1 MYVDLKPSPSI
12 PLHALDAL
20 QDDALLPICVACG
33 TQYPRSHQAV
43 RSSSETRGKS
53 PNASGAGTRD
63 VPECP
68 VCLDPRQYVPASGQQ
83 WTTLAELSK
92 DQASGEEKGKGQER
106 KHRLLVDERDES
118 ISMIVTEP
126 GFGINQTPILIETA
140 DGSYVWDCAAFLS
153 LPLIGHLTSLK
164 RPLKGIA
171 ISHPHFF
178 STSLTWSRAL
188 NVPLYLNEDDKE
200 WYQRLGDIRESDPV
214 IWWIG
219 ERELGR
225 GVKVIQCGGHFPG
238 SSVLYWDRLT
248 EPAPPKDDLPT
259 KPTPVSGILFTAD
272 TLMVQPTQRG
282 FSFLWSVPNMI
293 PLRPK
298 AILRIYT
305 TLKHLSFDE
314 ATSSWPNKWIRPSSS
329 SSSSDSEANDDA
341 KKALEE
347 SVILY
352 LAAEG
357 WRLDENGELVELVS

>member
-12 PLHALDAL
+12 PLQALEAL
-20 QDDALLPICVACG
+20 QDDALLPICVTCG
-33 TQYPRSHQAV
+33 TQYPRSHANSS
-43 RSSSETRGKS
+43 RTSSSTQQ
-53 PNASGAGTRD
+53 ASSDTDAAAQE

-68 VCLDPRQYVPASGQQ
+68 ICLDPRQYVPASGQQ
-83 WTTLAELSK
+83 WTTLAELYK
-92 DQASGEEKGKGQER
+92 DPESAKER
-106 KHRLLVDERDES
+106 KHRLLVDEKDER

-140 DGSYVWDCAAFLS
+140 DGSYIWDCSAFLS

-164 RPLKGIA
+164 RPLKGIV

-188 NVPLYLNEDDKE
+188 SVPLYLNEDDKE
-200 WYQRLGDIRESDPV
+200 WFQRLVDVKDKDQV
-214 IWWIG
+214 VWWTG
-219 ERELGR
+219 EKELGK

-238 SSVLYWDRLT
+238 SSVLYWDRLS

-272 TLMVQPTQRG
+272 TLMVQPTQKG
-282 FSFLWSVPNMI
+282 FSFLWSVPNLI

-298 AILRIYT
+298 SILSIYN
-305 TLKHLSFDE
+305 TLRNLSFDE
-314 ATSSWPNKWIRPSSS
+314 ATSSWPSKWIRS
-329 SSSSDSEANDDA
+329 DA

-347 SVILY
+347 SVVAY

-357 WRLDENGELVELVS
+357 WRLDEDGELVELVT